1 MPNYAFDELHGICG
15 MMPAFSTADAGSL
28 TATDTVD
35 TDSLRD
41 GLNRVID
48 DGVGM
53 IATTGTFGQTWN
65 LFYEEFQDLVKA
77 SIEAVNNRV
86 PLMLGVTSANPR
98 DVVKRMRFVREVGGK
113 GVLLGLPH
121 YEPLPIADIARFY
134 GEIAELFPDID
145 IMIYHN
151 PVNHHV
157 HIPVH
162 VFQDLVKI
170 PNIVAMKD
178 SHRTPLEFQK
188 LHSVMHGKI
197 AHFVNQTQLY
207 PYYEMGASGC
217 WSHHIWAGIWPVLAL
232 IQAVEDGD
240 VAAAKAITTDL
251 SPGLGGGGEEDPRAR
266 RGHLFYEYAGYVNIG
281 PPRAP
286 HAFGLRDPDEA
297 AANEEKAR
305 KAAARWV
312 ALNEKYRPGVEA
324 HRKQR
329 VAVPA

>member
-1 MPNYAFDELHGICG
+1 MTYAFDEQHGISG
-15 MMPAFSTADAGSL
+15 MKPAYSTPDAGSL

-41 GLNRVID
+41 ALDRVIN
-48 DGVGM
+48 DGVGL

-65 LFYEEFQDLVKA
+65 LFYEEFQTLVKA

-98 DVVKRMRFVREVGGK
+98 DVVRRMRFVRDAGGQ

-121 YEPLPIADIARFY
+121 YEPLPIADIATFY
-134 GEIAELFPDID
+134 REVAEMFPELS

-162 VFQDLVKI
+162 VFPDLVKI
-170 PNIVAMKD
+170 PTVVAMKD

-188 LHSVMHGKI
+188 LHSVIHGKI

-217 WSHHIWAGIWPVLAL
+217 WSHHIWAGIWPVLRL
-232 IQAVEDGD
+232 MQAVEEGD
-240 VAAAKAITTDL
+240 VETAKKVTADL
-251 SPGLGGGGEEDPRAR
+251 APGLGGGGEEDPRAR

-286 HAFGLRDPDEA
+286 HAFGLRDPEEA
-297 AANEEKAR
+297 RANEEKAR
-305 KAAARWV
+305 KGAERWKG
-312 ALNEKYRPGVEA
+312 LNEKYRAEVEA
-324 HRKQR
+324 RRNAR

>member
-1 MPNYAFDELHGICG
+1 MSYAPDELHGICG
-15 MMPAFSTADAGSL
+15 MMPAFSTPDAGSL
-28 TATDTVD
+28 TASDTVD

-41 GLNRVID
+41 GLDRVIK
-48 DGVGM
+48 DGVGL

-65 LFYEEFQDLVKA
+65 LFYEEFQTLVKA
-77 SIEAVNNRV
+77 SIEAVNDRV

-98 DVVKRMRFVREVGGK
+98 DVVRRMRFVREAGGQ

-121 YEPLPIADIARFY
+121 YEPLPIADIATFY
-134 GEIAELFPDID
+134 REIAGMFPDLS

-157 HIPVH
+157 HIPVY
-162 VFQDLVKI
+162 VFQELVKI
-170 PNIVAMKD
+170 PSVVAMKD
-178 SHRTPLEFQK
+178 SHRSPLEFQK
-188 LHSVMHGKI
+188 LHSVIHGKI

-217 WSHHIWAGIWPVLAL
+217 WSHHIWAGIWPVLRL
-232 IQAVEDGD
+232 MQAVEDGD
-240 VAAAKAITTDL
+240 AETAKRVTADI
-251 SPGLGGGGEEDPRAR
+251 SPGLGGAGDEDPRAR

-286 HAFGLRDPDEA
+286 HAFGLRDPQEA

-305 KAAARWV
+305 KGAARWV
-312 ALNEKYRPGVEA
+312 ALCEKYRPEVEA
-324 HRKQR
+324 RRAAR